1 MVRDIRQLLSMRPFQ
16 SFSIVTSAGKQYRV
30 PTSDHAGVN
39 PNGSRVVIW
48 FDDGSGVTISA
59 LHIAA
64 VEQEQS
70 AS

>member
-16 SFSIVTSAGKQYRV
+16 PFSIVTSAGKQYRV

-39 PNGSRVVIW
+39 PNGSR
-48 FDDGSGVTISA
+48 DDGSGVTISA
-59 LHIAA
+59 LHIMA

-70 AS
+70 AT